1 MKRII
6 FSKKWFDLYEIFDK
20 KSNSNFYGVKP
31 PDYVTAVA
39 FDRNGGVFLV
49 IQERPVIEKTKSLE
63 TPGGQVDK
71 GETPIKSIKRE
82 LVEEL
87 GLSFEKVNRV
97 AILEPDVG
105 RLMNKLHVF
114 KAENPIFIRDPE
126 VGIKVLTI
134 NPEDLI
140 KYIYNGKLSNA
151 YSIAAISIVLNLF
164 KNEKNK

>member
-20 KSNSNFYGVKP
+20 KSNSNFYGIKP

-39 FDRNGGVFLV
+39 FDRNGEIFLV
-49 IQERPVIEKTKSLE
+49 MQERPVIEKTKSLE

-87 GLSFEKVNRV
+87 GLSFENVNRV

-114 KAENPIFIRDPE
+114 KAENPKFVSDPE
-126 VGIKVLTI
+126 IGIKVLTI
-134 NPEDLI
+134 DPEDLI
-140 KYIYNGKLSNA
+140 EYIYNGKLSNA

-164 KNEKNK
+164 KNEKT

>member
-20 KSNSNFYGVKP
+20 KSNSNFYGIKP

-39 FDRNGGVFLV
+39 FDRNGRIFLV
-49 IQERPVIEKTKSLE
+49 MQERPVINKTESLE
-63 TPGGQVDK
+63 TPGGQVDE

-87 GLSFEKVNRV
+87 GLSFENVNRV

-105 RLMNKLHVF
+105 RLMNNLHVF
-114 KAENPIFIRDPE
+114 KAENPIFVRDPE

-134 NPEDLI
+134 DPEDLI
-140 KYIYNGKLSNA
+140 GYIYNGKLSNA

-164 KNEKNK
+164 KNESI

>member
-20 KSNSNFYGVKP
+20 KSNSNFYGIKP

-39 FDRNGGVFLV
+39 FDRNGEIFLV
-49 IQERPVIEKTKSLE
+49 MQERPVIEKTKSLE

-87 GLSFEKVNRV
+87 GLSFENVNRV

-105 RLMNKLHVF
+105 RLMNNLHVF
-114 KAENPIFIRDPE
+114 KAENPIFVRDPE

-134 NPEDLI
+134 DPEDLI
-140 KYIYNGKLSNA
+140 GYIYNGKLSNA

-164 KNEKNK
+164 KNESI